1 MCVSGGWGGVCVC
14 DEMDLHCTG
23 VAPGWGANSPLSS
36 HDPSHQIGRSESE
49 IM

>member
-1 MCVSGGWGGVCVC
+1 MCVGGGEVCVC
-14 DEMDLHCTG
+14 VCEMDLHCTG

-36 HDPSHQIGRSESE
+36 HDPSHQIGRSESA